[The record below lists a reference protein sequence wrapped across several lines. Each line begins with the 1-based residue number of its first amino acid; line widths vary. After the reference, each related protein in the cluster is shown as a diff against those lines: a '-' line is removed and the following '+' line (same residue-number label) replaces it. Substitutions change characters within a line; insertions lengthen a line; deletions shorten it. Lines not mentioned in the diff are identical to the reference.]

1 MSGEFIDMRRKFL
14 GTAGRC
20 CTWVALCNRRPA
32 SQVMLLVLGIAG
44 PEGRIRTLPK
54 VRPGPMKRIGP
65 HLRTLTGWTGSATA
79 RAAPSAKGSARCART
94 ACSGTNQNGS

>member
-14 GTAGRC
+14 RTPGHGY
-20 CTWVALCNRRPA
+20 TWVVLCNGRPA
-32 SQVMLLVLGIAG
+32 SQVMLLVLGIAS

-65 HLRTLTGWTGSATA
+65 HVRPLTGWTASATTS
-79 RAAPSAKGSARCART
+79 AAPSAKGSVRCART
-94 ACSGTNQNGS
+94 SCSGTNQNAS